1 MTRWVTNRFPRR
13 LTGYYSQ
20 VASILFCIWKVH
32 GTFFGLTPYILT
44 AVTIS
49 LCQSL
54 QAHARLVLQ
63 FIPWLLLST
72 SFQDHYLTIIPTL
85 DITASAAHHTD
96 HKWIN
101 KPKVL
106 WSLRVL
112 HEEQFKFSY
121 LTSQFS
127 ARWHDYLGCQWNS
140 LSLWSLASSN
150 MKFFPSYVNYFFE
163 IGQYKILHKV
173 HV

>member
-1 MTRWVTNRFPRR
+1 M
-13 LTGYYSQ
+13 
-20 VASILFCIWKVH
+20 
-32 GTFFGLTPYILT
+32 PYILT
-44 AVTIS
+44 EVIIS

-63 FIPWLLLST
+63 FRPWLLPST
-72 SFQDHYLTIIPTL
+72 SFPIHYLIIIPSL
-85 DITASAAHHTD
+85 DITASAAHHID

-101 KPKVL
+101 KPKAL
-106 WSLRVL
+106 WSLRIL
-112 HEEQFKFSY
+112 RGEQFKFSH

-127 ARWHDYLGCQWNS
+127 ARWHDYLGCQSNS
-140 LSLWSLASSN
+140 LSLWSLARSN
-150 MKFFPSYVNYFFE
+150 KKFFPSYVNYFFE

>member
-1 MTRWVTNRFPRR
+1 MTRWVTNSFPR
-13 LTGYYSQ
+13 LTGYCSQ
-20 VASILFCIWKVH
+20 VASILLCIWEVQ
-32 GTFFGLTPYILT
+32 GTLLGLTPYILT
-44 AVTIS
+44 EVTIS
-49 LCQSL
+49 LCQSP

-63 FIPWLLLST
+63 FRSLPST
-72 SFQDHYLTIIPTL
+72 SFPIHYLIIPSL

-96 HKWIN
+96 HKWLK

-112 HEEQFKFSY
+112 HRQQFKFSY

-127 ARWHDYLGCQWNS
+127 ARWHDYLDCQWNS

-150 MKFFPSYVNYFFE
+150 IKFFPSYVNYFFE
-163 IGQYKILHKV
+163 FGQYKILHKV